1 MKGITAILILVMT
14 GLIIGGTMW
23 GLLAWALTGWIKV
36 LFGLAGLAVAT
47 VVNLG
52 LFWFLWPRQS
62 DEDD

>member
-14 GLIIGGTMW
+14 GLIIGGIMW